1 MVDLAVAMSRAGC
14 NITYVAENLI
24 TSDRVNLGWSTPN
37 LNAVAL
43 KLVNNKNDVHK
54 VISNAPIN
62 SIHICQG
69 LRSNSLVGFA
79 TSRLIKR
86 GLRYWIIMETVD
98 DSGYLGL
105 LKRFEYFRLFMS
117 RKRTFQGVL
126 AIGYKTGGWVL
137 NRGVPAEKIF
147 PFTYFL
153 KKNISQYVS
162 YNPGI
167 FRFIFVGNLIER
179 KRLNILIEVLSKI
192 KHDFELIVV
201 GQGELESKLK
211 EKADALLSGKV
222 KWLGVLPM
230 NSIPMEISKADCLV
244 LPSRHDGWGV
254 VVSEAIMVGTQVI
267 CSDACGAAGVV
278 NASRCG
284 GVFMNGNL
292 VDLEEKILQV
302 LNKGKISDE
311 SRRHLM
317 EWGECLSA
325 DSGANYL
332 LNVLNFT
339 SELSN
344 KAPESWLRNRQ
355 ME

>member
-1 MVDLAVAMSRAGC
+1 M
-14 NITYVAENLI
+14 
-24 TSDRVNLGWSTPN
+24 
-37 LNAVAL
+37 
-43 KLVNNKNDVHK
+43 
-54 VISNAPIN
+54 
-62 SIHICQG
+62 
-69 LRSNSLVGFA
+69 
-79 TSRLIKR
+79 
-86 GLRYWIIMETVD
+86 
-98 DSGYLGL
+98 
-105 LKRFEYFRLFMS
+105 
-117 RKRTFQGVL
+117 
-126 AIGYKTGGWVL
+126 
-137 NRGVPAEKIF
+137 
-147 PFTYFL
+147 
-153 KKNISQYVS
+153 
-162 YNPGI
+162 
-167 FRFIFVGNLIER
+167 
-179 KRLNILIEVLSKI
+179 
-192 KHDFELIVV
+192 V